1 MANTREIQGRMKSI
15 RDTMKIT
22 NAMYMISS
30 TKLRKAK
37 KSLEETE
44 TYFFTLQT
52 MMARILRHLPEVE
65 NKYFDTREEKKEKDR
80 VRGLIVVTADKG
92 LAGAYNHN
100 VLKLAEQ
107 QMAEYHCKLFVVGEL
122 GRQYFA
128 AKKIPVEEQF
138 HYTAQNPTLHR
149 ARVISELVLHQFLDK
164 ELDEVFIIYTNMEN
178 SINTET
184 QTLRLLPMVRADYE
198 IPAAQKAGVLPDAMK
213 LQPSPEAVLDNV
225 VPDSVMGQVY
235 GALVESFCS
244 EQNSRMLAMEA
255 ANKNA
260 AVMIHDL
267 SIQFNRVRQAMIT
280 QEITEVVAGAKA
292 QKNKKKAKKEAKC
305 VE

>member
-1 MANTREIQGRMKSI
+1 MW
-15 RDTMKIT
+15 
-22 NAMYMISS
+22 
-30 TKLRKAK
+30 
-37 KSLEETE
+37 LE
-44 TYFFTLQT
+44 
-52 MMARILRHLPEVE
+52 
-65 NKYFDTREEKKEKDR
+65 K
-80 VRGLIVVTADKG
+80 
-92 LAGAYNHN
+92 
-100 VLKLAEQ
+100 
-107 QMAEYHCKLFVVGEL
+107 L

-128 AKKIPVEEQF
+128 RRKIEVAEQF

-149 ARVISELVLHQFLDK
+149 ARVISETVLEQFKSGD
-164 ELDEVFIIYTNMEN
+164 LDEVFIIYTNMEN
-178 SINTET
+178 SISTET
-184 QTLRLLPMVRADYE
+184 QMMQLLPMEREEYTNSAV
-198 IPAAQKAGVLPDAMK
+198 QLAGLYQEELVLQPNPDA
-213 LQPSPEAVLDNV
+213 VLNNII
-225 VPDSVMGQVY
+225 PDSVMGHVY

-260 AVMIHDL
+260 AAMIHNL